1 MARNVDSIFHTV
13 FRTAASILR
22 KRAGYKT
29 TIVVVRVDLSYSF
42 DTMYHHLQ
50 SFNTYNITLSQCQL
64 CDRLTT
70 N

>member
-13 FRTAASILR
+13 FRMTASILR
-22 KRAGYKT
+22 KCAGYKT

-42 DTMYHHLQ
+42 DTMYHHLR

-64 CDRLTT
+64 CD
-70 N
+70 